1 MPLDQVPRV
10 LGIKTQQEV
19 DLVDVPRVEPDRVPV
34 WHGRRRET
42 VSVHSRDAWTLM

>member
-10 LGIKTQQEV
+10 LGVEAQQEV
-19 DLVDVPRVEPDRVPV
+19 DLVDVARVEADRVPV

-42 VSVHSRDAWTLM
+42 VSVHSRDASTL